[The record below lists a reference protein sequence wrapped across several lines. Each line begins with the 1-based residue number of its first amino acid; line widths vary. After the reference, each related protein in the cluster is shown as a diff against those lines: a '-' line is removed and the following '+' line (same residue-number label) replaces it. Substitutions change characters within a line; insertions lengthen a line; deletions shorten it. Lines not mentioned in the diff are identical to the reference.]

1 MSYETVELFFV
12 ENNYSNN
19 TEDIYSRMITDAI
32 DDLGDLSTLSPTQ
45 FRSWLYN
52 HDTWGESTTWLS
64 YCAVRAFLKWRYGKD
79 HPALNLSIKREDA
92 GPQRTLS
99 IDQAKTVYI
108 HLKNLHSD
116 IGTRDLAIFSLLL
129 DTGLRSSEICRL
141 DRGNLNLDTR
151 TLTVKVKGGDWGSAI
166 YSEVTTRHLI
176 EWLHKRH
183 EHVGSTSAVF
193 VGIKGTKP
201 GTRITNS
208 GLRVIVRR
216 WGKRS
221 GIGPLSPHDF
231 RRTFATIST
240 ILQAPTRLVQ
250 MAGRWSRLEEVERYT
265 RGLQLLE
272 FDQYL
277 PMRKVSQR

>member
-1 MSYETVELFFV
+1 MSYDTVERFLV
-12 ENNYSNN
+12 ESKYSPN
-19 TEDIYSRMITDAI
+19 TEDIYSRMISEAL
-32 DDLGDLSTLSPTQ
+32 DDLGELSDMNSSQ
-45 FRSWLYN
+45 FKVWLIG
-52 HDTWGESTTWLS
+52 HDTWGQSTTWLA
-64 YCAVRAFLKWRYGKD
+64 YCAVRAFLKWKYGKD
-79 HPALNLSIKREDA
+79 HPALDLSIKREDA

-99 IDQAKTVYI
+99 VAQAQTIYTY
-108 HLKNLHSD
+108 LKSLTST
-116 IGTRDLAIFSLLL
+116 IGIRDLAIFSMLL

-141 DRGNLNLDTR
+141 NRENLNLDTR
-151 TLTVKVKGGDWGSAI
+151 ILTVKVKGGDWGSAI
-166 YSEVTTRHLI
+166 YSEITTNHLI
-176 EWLHKRH
+176 DWLHKRVDH
-183 EHVGSTSAVF
+183 TENTKAVF
-193 VGIKGTKP
+193 VGIKGIKP

-221 GIGPLSPHDF
+221 GVGALSPHDF

-277 PMRKVSQR
+277 PMRKVSHK

>member
-1 MSYETVELFFV
+1 MSYNTVENFLN
-12 ENNYSNN
+12 ESKYSIN
-19 TEDIYSRMITDAI
+19 TEDIYSRIITKAL
-32 DDLGDLSTLSPTQ
+32 DDLGSLSELSPTQ
-45 FRSWLYN
+45 FKEWLYS
-52 HDTWGESTTWLS
+52 HDSWGSSTTWLA
-64 YCAVRAFLKWRYGKD
+64 YCAIRAFLKWAHGND
-79 HPALNLSIKREDA
+79 HPALDLSIKREDA

-99 IDQAKTVYI
+99 INQAKTVYSY
-108 HLKNLHSD
+108 LDNLTSD

-141 DRGNLNLDTR
+141 DRDNLSLDTR
-151 TLTVKVKGGDWGSAI
+151 TLKVKIKGGDWGSAI
-166 YSEVTTRHLI
+166 YSEITTEHLI
-176 EWLHKRH
+176 DWLHKRVDH
-183 EHVGSTSAVF
+183 ACETRAVF
-193 VGIKGTKP
+193 VGVKGIKP

-265 RGLQLLE
+265 RGLQLIE

-277 PMRKVSQR
+277 PMRKVSRK

>member
-1 MSYETVELFFV
+1 MEHNAVNLFFV
-12 ENNYSNN
+12 ENKYSTS
-19 TEDIYSRMITDAI
+19 TEDIYSRMINAAL
-32 DDLGDLSTLSPTQ
+32 DDLGTLEDLSPTQ
-45 FRSWLYN
+45 FKTWLYD
-52 HDTWGESTTWLS
+52 HDTWGNSTTWLA
-64 YCAVRAFLKWRYGKD
+64 YCAVRSFLKWKYGKG
-79 HPALNLSIKREDA
+79 HSALELSIKREDA

-99 IDQAKTVYI
+99 VSQAQTVYSY
-108 HLKNLHSD
+108 LEDLTST
-116 IGTRDLAIFSLLL
+116 IGVRDLSIFSLLL

-141 DRGNLNLDTR
+141 NRDNLNLETR
-151 TLTVKVKGGDWGSAI
+151 TLTVKVKGGSWGSAI
-166 YSEVTTRHLI
+166 YSEVTTNYLI
-176 EWLHKRH
+176 EWLHRRINHAK
-183 EHVGSTSAVF
+183 GTNALF
-193 VGIKGTKP
+193 VGIKGSKP

-221 GIGPLSPHDF
+221 GVGPLSPHDF

-272 FDQYL
+272 FDKYL
-277 PMRKVSQR
+277 PMREVSHK

>member
-1 MSYETVELFFV
+1 MSYDTIERFLVESK
-12 ENNYSNN
+12 YSPN
-19 TEDIYSRMITDAI
+19 TEDIYFRMISEGL
-32 DDLGDLSTLSPTQ
+32 DDLGDFSNLTPSQFKGWLSDH
-45 FRSWLYN
+45 N
-52 HDTWGESTTWLS
+52 TWGQSTTWLA
-64 YCAVRAFLKWRYGKD
+64 YCAIRSFLKWKYGND
-79 HPALNLSIKREDA
+79 HPALDLSIKREDA

-99 IDQAKTVYI
+99 VNQAKTVYSY
-108 HLKNLHSD
+108 LENLTSD

-141 DRGNLNLDTR
+141 NRDNLNLDTR

-166 YSEVTTRHLI
+166 YSEITTEHLI
-176 EWLHKRH
+176 DWLHTRENH
-183 EHVGSTSAVF
+183 AGETRAAF
-193 VGIKGTKP
+193 VGIKGIKP

-221 GIGPLSPHDF
+221 EIGPLSPHDF

-250 MAGRWSRLEEVERYT
+250 MAGRWSTLEEVERYT

-272 FDQYL
+272 FDKYL
-277 PMRKVSQR
+277 PMRKVSRK